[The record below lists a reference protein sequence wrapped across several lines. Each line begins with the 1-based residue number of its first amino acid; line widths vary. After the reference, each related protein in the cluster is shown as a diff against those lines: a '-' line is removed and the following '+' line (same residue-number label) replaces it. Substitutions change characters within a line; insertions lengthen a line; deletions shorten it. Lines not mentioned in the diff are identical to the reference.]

1 MDYLDIVF
9 MIFGLIY
16 FVFHIMKKM
25 AAAEAEQKS
34 EGEAGKPKS
43 GSMIENILEKIREEA
58 ELAKQGGVPA
68 GDYEDDSASKRL
80 EEDDRYEIDEWEED
94 GASVQDEVEEEYERE
109 EEEWKTRSVTDVV
122 RKSVVI
128 EPEALKE
135 TISIEVPKIDDRE
148 TVKLKE
154 EKPPVVI
161 EKAASSKPGVSTA
174 RLREAIIWSEILAPP
189 VGLRDDD

>member
-1 MDYLDIVF
+1 MDYLDIAF

-34 EGEAGKPKS
+34 EGETGKPKP

-68 GDYEDDSASKRL
+68 DDYEDDSASKRL

-94 GASVQDEVEEEYERE
+94 GASVQDEVEEE
-109 EEEWKTRSVTDVV
+109 EWKTRSVTDVV

-128 EPEALKE
+128 EPEAIKE
-135 TISIEVPKIDDRE
+135 TISIEVPKLDDQE

-154 EKPPVVI
+154 EKPPAVI
-161 EKAASSKPGVSTA
+161 EKATSSKPGVNTA